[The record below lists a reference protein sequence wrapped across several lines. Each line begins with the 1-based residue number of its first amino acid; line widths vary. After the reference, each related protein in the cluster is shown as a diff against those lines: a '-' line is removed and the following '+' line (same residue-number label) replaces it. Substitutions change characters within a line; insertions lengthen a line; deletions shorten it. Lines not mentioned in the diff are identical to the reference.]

1 VVPGLVSNRSI
12 AIIEDDYT
20 TKSQLK
26 VRLEKAGYKVSSFTT
41 SSKLIAQ
48 LAAMVPEIVIMDK
61 DPANPKKPFW
71 IIELIKKEP
80 KLKKTEIFA
89 YLKEIE
95 VKDEI
100 ALRRYKVTSYF
111 TKTNKINY
119 IIEGVKKHFALQG
132 RPEEFDPWIDFL
144 EMQQQIQHKYE
155 GPPGAPGQLRVPP
168 GAKVIPP
175 PGAQRTNAPAP
186 KQPLIPSPPSA
197 APHRL
202 PPTEESSDFLTTIQ
216 DKVVA
221 KDLEKKA
228 ASPALENF
236 NKGVSFYNKEQYPQ
250 ALIMFEKSRLDKMLQ
265 AKSLVMIGKIHRH
278 MNNMN
283 AAIATFKEAH
293 HAAEDT
299 ETKLESRYQIAETMK
314 KQGKLQDAYNMFA
327 TVYKADKEFKD
338 TRNKLIELKKSL

>member
-1 VVPGLVSNRSI
+1 VSNKSI

-48 LAAMVPEIVIMDK
+48 LAAMGPAIIIMDK

-71 IIELIKKEP
+71 IIEHIKKEP
-80 KLKKTEIFA
+80 KLKKSEIFA

-100 ALRRYKVTSYF
+100 ALRKHKVTSYF

-144 EMQQQIQHKYE
+144 EMQQQIQHKYD
-155 GPPGAPGQLRVPP
+155 GPPGATGRLV
-168 GAKVIPP
+168 AP
-175 PGAQRTNAPAP
+175 PGAQVIPPSGAQQAKEPAA
-186 KQPLIPSPPSA
+186 KQPLIPSPGGA
-197 APHRL
+197 AAGHRA

-216 DKVVA
+216 DKVVE
-221 KDLEKKA
+221 KDKEKKA
-228 ASPALENF
+228 TSPALENF

-265 AKSLVMIGKIHRH
+265 AKSLIMIGKIHRH

-293 HAAEDT
+293 HAAEET

-314 KQGKLQDAYNMFA
+314 KQGKLQEAYNMFA

-338 TRNKLIELKKSL
+338 TRNKLIDLKKSL